1 MSWSTA
7 LRAYATKKD
16 PSTLPSTVLFS
27 HTSSTIT
34 IFDAY
39 PKAIFHF
46 LILPRPSQR
55 LSVLDLANLRS
66 LIRKDNELALVVVK
80 ELQAEAVKLKGEIHV
95 EMLER
100 YGFTWPI
107 HCGFHAVPSME
118 HLHLH
123 VISADLTSPSLKN
136 KKHYNSF
143 KPGHGFFLPIEDVL
157 GWFEGSH
164 EHLTS
169 MSALNRNQYEVLLKE
184 DLSCHLCD
192 RSFKNMPQ
200 LKSHLQEEWDALRQ
214 RGARKRR
221 KSPDESEQDAPDAQP
236 AAKKRAISRESS
248 IEAELQIQ
256 K

>member
-16 PSTLPSTVLFS
+16 PSTLPATVLFS
-27 HTSSTIT
+27 HTDSTIT

-55 LSVLDLANLRS
+55 LSVLDLSSLRS
-66 LIRKDNELALVVVK
+66 LIRKDDDLALETLK
-80 ELQAEAVKLKGEIHV
+80 GLQSEAEKLKGEIHA

-100 YGFTWPI
+100 YGFTWPL
-107 HCGFHAVPSME
+107 HCGFHAIPSME

-143 KPGHGFFLPIEDVL
+143 KPGHGFFLPLDDVL
-157 GWFEGSH
+157 EWFDGSH
-164 EHLTS
+164 EHLLS
-169 MSALNRNQYEVLLKE
+169 MSNLKKGEYEALLKQE
-184 DLSCHLCD
+184 LTCHHCD
-192 RSFKNMPQ
+192 RGFKTIPQ
-200 LKSHLQEEWDALRQ
+200 LKGHLQEEWDALRQ
-214 RGARKRR
+214 RGTRKRR
-221 KSPDESEQDAPDAQP
+221 KSPDDSKQTPDGQP
-236 AAKKRAISRESS
+236 AAKKRAFTREPGESRTD
-248 IEAELQIQ
+248 AEG
-256 K
+256 